1 MTMVDTHIGKTA
13 STIRIV
19 LAVLFAM
26 GCSTSSCIT
35 DEAVTEELNLEK
47 SRQIAEDFVRSH
59 PDFIANNGKDL
70 TVIAEEPLRCHLC
83 WAFDFRYTVAVHG
96 IPRQEYMSVTVQE
109 GKASMAI
116 PVQEGMPSGQ

>member
-1 MTMVDTHIGKTA
+1 MADTYIGKTA

-26 GCSTSSCIT
+26 GCSTSGST
-35 DEAVTEELNLEK
+35 ADEPVTGELNLEK
-47 SRQIAEDFVRSH
+47 SRQIAEDFVRSR
-59 PDFIANNGKDL
+59 PDFITNNGKDL
-70 TVIAEEPLRCHLC
+70 TLIAEEPLRCHFC
-83 WAFDFRYTVAVHG
+83 WAFDFRYTVLVNG
-96 IPRQEYMSVTVQE
+96 TPRQKYMSVTVQQ